1 VLYSKGNWIGDFLG
15 MGIVDRSCVVA
26 DKETCM
32 KTDWWDR
39 EFRVLFTLGD
49 SIAAGGWSSC
59 RERGWAHLLARQ
71 INEVQRIPVQLVNLG
86 IGANVISTKSAG
98 YPYSGKPAASERI
111 EQQVLG
117 HTANGYHL
125 LPDLLI
131 IPYGVND
138 ARSGTPIELFCS
150 EMESIIRQVR
160 ERIQP
165 LIVLPG
171 PYYIKDFQLGGPEW
185 SHANMD
191 VFRAYNDATRQT
203 AERMDCLFVDLLES
217 YGEADWLVHHDGV
230 HSNDLGH
237 RVVAN
242 KIFEVLASNCSGL
255 SLETR
260 ELEEHIVPWRDEATL
275 QV

>member
-1 VLYSKGNWIGDFLG
+1 
-15 MGIVDRSCVVA
+15 
-26 DKETCM
+26 M
-32 KTDWWDR
+32 KRDWWDR

-59 RERGWAHLLARQ
+59 RERGWAQLLARQ
-71 INEVQRIPVQLVNLG
+71 INEVQRVPVQVVNLG

-111 EQQVLG
+111 EQQVLN
-117 HTANGYHL
+117 HTANGYHM

-138 ARSGTPIELFCS
+138 ARSGTPIDLFCK

-160 ERIQP
+160 ARIQP

-185 SHANMD
+185 SHANLD
-191 VFRAYNDATRQT
+191 VFHAYNEAISQT
-203 AERMDCLFVDLLES
+203 AKRTDCLFVDLLES

-242 KIFEVLASNCSGL
+242 KIFEALASNCSGL

-275 QV
+275 QI

>member
-1 VLYSKGNWIGDFLG
+1 
-15 MGIVDRSCVVA
+15 
-26 DKETCM
+26 M
-32 KTDWWDR
+32 KRDWWEK

-59 RERGWAHLLARQ
+59 RERGWAQLLASQ
-71 INEVQRIPVQLVNLG
+71 INEVQRTPVQLVNLG
-86 IGANVISTKSAG
+86 IGANVLSTKSAG
-98 YPYSGKPAASERI
+98 YPYSGKPTASERI
-111 EQQVLG
+111 EDQVLG
-117 HTANGYHL
+117 HTANGYNL

-138 ARSGTPIELFCS
+138 ARGGTPTELFCS
-150 EMESIIRQVR
+150 ELESIVNQVR
-160 ERIQP
+160 ERIEP
-165 LIVLPG
+165 LIVLLG

-185 SHANMD
+185 SHANID
-191 VFRAYNDATRQT
+191 VFHEYNNATRQT
-203 AERMDCLFVDLLES
+203 AERMDCLFVDVLES

-230 HSNDLGH
+230 HSNDVGH

-260 ELEEHIVPWRDEATL
+260 EMEEQIVPWRDEAIL